1 MSVRPTPAIPSL
13 GVPEGADVRLRE
25 LVAIREIAHAF
36 LTSERPEDVY
46 QVALDRVS
54 PLVGASLACVYL
66 IDDDSEL
73 MRLVAAHNW
82 PERYKPFLGQ
92 MRVRLGAGPSG
103 EAASERHAVEVLD
116 VGSDSALAGW
126 REVGQELGFRSLVS
140 LPLHTSRAV
149 LGAVTFYFASR
160 GEVSD
165 DNRQLMRLAADQMAA
180 IAEKARLIDDLR
192 AANMALLE
200 SNAALERQYVDVV
213 EARRVKDEFLSNIS
227 HELRTPLTAVIG
239 YISLM
244 QEGLAGPMTDEQQHT
259 LQQVKDSS
267 EQLLA
272 LIGDLLELT
281 ALKRGAVAASVAE
294 LDPREPLREAVA
306 GARERR
312 EKVSLEVSEPEHV
325 PTMVNDRRTIAR
337 ALTALVDNALKF
349 THRGTVRVSLEVL
362 GDRVVYRVEDTGIGI
377 PNEAHRL
384 VFDEFR
390 QVDGTMTRE
399 HGGAGLGLAL
409 AQRLARLVQGDIS
422 LSSEPG
428 TGSVFQLEVPLRYDP
443 RAVESSIEVRP

>member
-1 MSVRPTPAIPSL
+1 
-13 GVPEGADVRLRE
+13 
-25 LVAIREIAHAF
+25 
-36 LTSERPEDVY
+36 
-46 QVALDRVS
+46 
-54 PLVGASLACVYL
+54 
-66 IDDDSEL
+66 
-73 MRLVAAHNW
+73 MRLAAAHTW
-82 PERYKPFLGQ
+82 PDRYKPFLGQ

-103 EAASERHAVEVLD
+103 EAASERHSVEVLD
-116 VGSDSALAGW
+116 IGGDSALTGW

-140 LPLHTSRAV
+140 LPLQTPQTV

-180 IAEKARLIDDLR
+180 TAEKARMIDDLR

-244 QEGLAGPMTDEQQHT
+244 QEGLAGPITGEQQHT
-259 LQQVKDSS
+259 LQQVKNSS
-267 EQLLA
+267 EQLLG

-294 LDPREPLREAVA
+294 IDPRDPLRDAVA

-312 EKVSLEVSEPEHV
+312 EHVSLEVAEPETV
-325 PTMVNDRRTIAR
+325 PPMVNDRRTIAR
-337 ALTALVDNALKF
+337 ALSALLDNALKF
-349 THRGTVRVSLEVL
+349 THDGAVRVSLQ
-362 GDRVVYRVEDTGIGI
+362 VVADNAVYLVEDTGIGI
-377 PNEAHRL
+377 PPEAHRL

-422 LSSEPG
+422 VASAPG
-428 TGSVFQLEVPLRYDP
+428 TGSAFRLEVPLRYDP
-443 RAVESSIEVRP
+443 RAVETSIEVRS